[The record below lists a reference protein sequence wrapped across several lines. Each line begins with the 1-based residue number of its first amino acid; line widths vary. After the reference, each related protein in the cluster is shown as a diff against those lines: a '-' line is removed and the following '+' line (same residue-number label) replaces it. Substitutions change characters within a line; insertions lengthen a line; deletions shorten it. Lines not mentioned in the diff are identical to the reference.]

1 MALSALIFDVDGTLV
16 DSNQAHVDAWETALK
31 QNGYSVSPDRIA
43 VEIGKGGDKLV
54 PSILGQQ
61 IEKRDG
67 KKLRKAHTAK
77 FTKLAESRG
86 LSPFP
91 GILDLLAEL
100 RRRGL
105 KLAVATSSKKDEL
118 GTLERSANLDLRS
131 HFDVVATSDDAD
143 ESKPAP
149 DLVEVAAE
157 KLRMSP
163 AQCAMVGDT
172 PYDAQTSRDAGVVCL
187 GVTCGGMND
196 AKTLRGS
203 GMRKVY
209 RDPADMAERIDDVL
223 RVASPGSAVLTQ
235 DLIESLMREAL
246 AAAKEGLERGE
257 VPIGSVIARGD
268 GMVIARGH
276 NELNASQNK
285 TAHAEMVTFNR
296 TAGKLP
302 TDARDLILVS
312 TLEPCVMCLGAA
324 MEAAVDAILFGLNA
338 PTDGGRK
345 RVSPPVSPESQMPR
359 ILGNV
364 LAADSRK
371 LLEQFLK
378 RSPANPMQAKFVR
391 QLLVLEKD

>member
-1 MALSALIFDVDGTLV
+1 MALSAMIFDVDGTLV
-16 DSNQAHVDAWETALK
+16 DSNEAHVDAWGTALK
-31 QNGYSVSPDRIA
+31 QHGYAVSPDRIA

-54 PSILGQQ
+54 RSILGQQ

-67 KKLRKAHTAK
+67 ENLRKAHTAE
-77 FTKLAESRG
+77 FTRLAQARG

-91 GILDLLAEL
+91 GVLDLLEEL

-105 KLAVATSSKKDEL
+105 KLAIATSSKKNEL
-118 GTLERSANLDLRS
+118 ETIERSANLDLRK
-131 HFDVVATSDDAD
+131 HFDVVVTSDDAD
-143 ESKPAP
+143 ESKPSP
-149 DLVEVAAE
+149 DLVEVAAK

-203 GMRKVY
+203 GMREVY
-209 RDPADMAERIDDVL
+209 RDPAEMAERVNEVL
-223 RVASPGSAVLTQ
+223 RIASPGNAVLTQ
-235 DLIESLMREAL
+235 DVIESLMGEAL
-246 AAAKEGLERGE
+246 AAAKEGLEAGE
-257 VPIGSVIARGD
+257 VPIGCAIARGD
-268 GMVIARGH
+268 GTVIARGH

-285 TAHAEMVTFNR
+285 TAHAEMVTFDR

-312 TLEPCVMCLGAA
+312 TLEPCVMCLGGA
-324 MEAAVDAILFGLNA
+324 MEAAVDTILFGLHA
-338 PTDGGRK
+338 PTDGGTK

-359 ILGNV
+359 ILGKV
-364 LAADSRK
+364 LADDSRK

-378 RSPANPMQAKFVR
+378 RSPANPMQVKFVR
-391 QLLVLEKD
+391 QLLALEKD